1 MLPLALL
8 HGFTGAPSNFAGVI
22 AALRPEIC
30 AVPPLWGHGARTS
43 IAPGSFEAEVD
54 RLAAE
59 LRASAPQFHVVG
71 YSLGGRLAV
80 GLLVR
85 HPRLFRS
92 ATLIGAQPGLA
103 SEAERSA
110 RREADERWCTLI
122 AENGMPAFVD
132 AWEALPLFAS
142 QKNAPEKAL
151 AAQRRIRSSHDAE
164 GLIASLKVTGLGEMP
179 SYWGEL
185 DRISVPTTLMVGSLD
200 GKFTAIAREMA
211 ARLPHATVQIVPG
224 AGHNLLLEAQSAVTL
239 VLRAALEA
247 E

>member
-8 HGFTGAPSNFAGVI
+8 HGFTGAPSNFDGVI
-22 AALRPEIC
+22 AALRPELC
-30 AVPPLWGHGARTS
+30 AVPALWGHGAAS
-43 IAPGSFEAEVD
+43 ALAPASFEAEVD

-59 LRASAPQFHVVG
+59 LRERAPLFHLAG
-71 YSLGGRLAV
+71 YSLGGRLAI

-92 ATLIGAQPGLA
+92 ATLIGAQPGLG
-103 SEAERSA
+103 SETERAA

-122 AENGMPAFVD
+122 AEGGVPAFVD

-142 QKNAPEKAL
+142 QKNAPERAV
-151 AAQRRIRSSHDAE
+151 AAQRRIRSSHGAE

-179 SYWGEL
+179 PYWGDL
-185 DRISVPTTLMVGSLD
+185 DEIAQPTILMVGALD

-211 ARLPHATVQIVPG
+211 TRMPRTAVHVVAG
-224 AGHNLLLEAQSAVTL
+224 AGHNLLLEAESSVID

-247 E
+247 T